1 MFMKKGLSLCA
12 SAILLTACASGSHVV
27 TGTQRAAIDVEVVKV
42 YSEAPKTEYEVVGSI
57 EASSSRGM
65 TQQGRMDSAIEAL
78 KEEAAE
84 IGANGIIVSN
94 FPNHSGGISTQVSTG
109 ISGGSRGFSSGLG
122 TGITIH
128 PAAVKGTAVYVFDV
142 AELPSI
148 KNPTLTQ

>member
-1 MFMKKGLSLCA
+1 
-12 SAILLTACASGSHVV
+12 
-27 TGTQRAAIDVEVVKV
+27 QRPAIDVRVVKV
-42 YSEAPKTEYEVVGSI
+42 YSEAPTTEYEVIGSI

-84 IGANGIIVSN
+84 IGANGVIISN
-94 FPNHSGGISTQVSTG
+94 LPNPSGGVSTQISTG

-128 PAAVKGTAVYVFDV
+128 PAEIKGTAVYVFDV

-148 KNPTLTQ
+148 KNPMLTQ